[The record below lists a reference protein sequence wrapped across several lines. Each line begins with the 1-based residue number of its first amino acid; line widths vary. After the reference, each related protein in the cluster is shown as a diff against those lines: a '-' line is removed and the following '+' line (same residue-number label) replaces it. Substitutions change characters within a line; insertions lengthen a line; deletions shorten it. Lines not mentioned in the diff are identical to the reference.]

1 MQNLKVLNSREKKEI
16 LKLINVQFG
25 CSFDMDYEVFMNEKN
40 KLFIMTKDIS
50 KIDLNELR
58 INSLGM
64 YFGEVNRGELRL
76 SIEGSQMLGKSAKKN
91 VLVLDED
98 DADKWM
104 KGEDF
109 DVETGL
115 CHNKE

>member
-1 MQNLKVLNSREKKEI
+1 
-16 LKLINVQFG
+16 
-25 CSFDMDYEVFMNEKN
+25 
-40 KLFIMTKDIS
+40 MTKDIS

-109 DVETGL
+109 DVETKLKGFVIIK
-115 CHNKE
+115 NKDDFLGCGRIANGKLLNYVKKERRVNS